1 VQSESS
7 SRTKEEHHL
16 AGGLGRELRD
26 ASELRTIR
34 KMEHAD
40 PAQLFV
46 HVRIAMG
53 IVLGLSITRL
63 LAGLA
68 RIVQHPGREKI
79 YPLHLAWVF
88 AVLLFVIDFWWW
100 EFRLSTLP
108 RFSFTL
114 FVFVVFYASL
124 FYFLCALLFPDD
136 IRDYAGYED
145 YFMSRR
151 KWFFGI
157 LALTAIA
164 DVADTLLKGVDYF
177 NSFGFEYPAQTIV
190 TVALCL
196 VAVATRNQLFHAVFV
211 GASILYQVSWIVR
224 RFDVIA

>member
-1 VQSESS
+1 
-7 SRTKEEHHL
+7 
-16 AGGLGRELRD
+16 
-26 ASELRTIR
+26 
-34 KMEHAD
+34 MEHTD

-68 RIVQHPGREKI
+68 RIVQHPGREPV
-79 YPLHLAWVF
+79 YPLHVAWVF
-88 AVLLFVIDFWWW
+88 AVLLFVIDFWWR
-100 EFRLSTLP
+100 EFRLSTLS
-108 RFSFTL
+108 RFSFAL

-124 FYFLCALLFPDD
+124 FYFLCALLFLDD
-136 IRDYAGYED
+136 IKEYAGYQD
-145 YFMSRR
+145 YLMSRR

-164 DVADTLLKGVDYF
+164 DVADTLFKGVDYF
-177 NSFGFEYPAQTIV
+177 NSFGIEYPVQTVV
-190 TVALCL
+190 TIALCL
-196 VAVATRNQLFHAVFV
+196 IAMATRNQLFHGAFV
-211 GASILYQVSWIVR
+211 GASILYQASWIVR

>member
-1 VQSESS
+1 
-7 SRTKEEHHL
+7 
-16 AGGLGRELRD
+16 
-26 ASELRTIR
+26 
-34 KMEHAD
+34 MEHTD

-79 YPLHLAWVF
+79 YPLHLAWVL

-108 RFSFTL
+108 RFSFAL

-164 DVADTLLKGVDYF
+164 DVADTLFKGVDYF
-177 NSFGFEYPAQTIV
+177 NSFGIEYQLQTVI

-196 VAVATRNQLFHAVFV
+196 VAMVTRNQLFHGVFV
-211 GASILYQVSWIVR
+211 AASILYQVSWIVR
-224 RFDVIA
+224 RFEL

>member
-1 VQSESS
+1 
-7 SRTKEEHHL
+7 
-16 AGGLGRELRD
+16 
-26 ASELRTIR
+26 
-34 KMEHAD
+34 MEHSD

-68 RIVQHPGREKI
+68 RIVQHPGREPV

-108 RFSFTL
+108 RFSFAL

-136 IRDYAGYED
+136 IKDYSGYED

-157 LALTAIA
+157 LALTGVA
-164 DVADTLLKGVDYF
+164 DVVDTLFKGVDYF
-177 NSFGFEYPAQTIV
+177 NSFGLEYPAQTVV
-190 TVALCL
+190 TIALCL
-196 VAVATRNQLFHAVFV
+196 IAMATRNQLFHGAFV
-211 GASILYQVSWIVR
+211 GASILYQVSWILR
-224 RFDVIA
+224 RFDVLA

>member
-1 VQSESS
+1 
-7 SRTKEEHHL
+7 
-16 AGGLGRELRD
+16 
-26 ASELRTIR
+26 
-34 KMEHAD
+34 MEHAD

-100 EFRLSTLP
+100 EFRLSALP
-108 RFSFTL
+108 RFTFAL

-136 IRDYAGYED
+136 IKDYAGYED
-145 YFMSRR
+145 YFLSRR

-164 DVADTLLKGVDYF
+164 DVADTLFKGYDYF
-177 NSFGFEYPAQTIV
+177 QSFGIEYQAQTVI
-190 TVALCL
+190 TIAFCL
-196 VAVATRNQLFHAVFV
+196 IAMTTRNQLCHGAFV
-211 GASILYQVSWIVR
+211 TASILYQVSWILR
-224 RFDVIA
+224 RFEV

>member
-1 VQSESS
+1 
-7 SRTKEEHHL
+7 
-16 AGGLGRELRD
+16 
-26 ASELRTIR
+26 
-34 KMEHAD
+34 MEHPD
-40 PAQLFV
+40 PSQLFV

-100 EFRLSTLP
+100 EFRLSALP
-108 RFSFTL
+108 RFTFAL

-136 IRDYAGYED
+136 IKDYAGYED

-151 KWFFGI
+151 LWFFGI

-164 DVADTLLKGVDYF
+164 DVAGHALQGLRLFPELWDRVPGADGDHHRALPRSDDDPQPALPRRLRRREHILPGELDFATVRGVMGKAIHSKQRRDIRTF
-177 NSFGFEYPAQTIV
+177 LCEDATSPA
-190 TVALCL
+190 
-196 VAVATRNQLFHAVFV
+196 
-211 GASILYQVSWIVR
+211 G
-224 RFDVIA
+224 